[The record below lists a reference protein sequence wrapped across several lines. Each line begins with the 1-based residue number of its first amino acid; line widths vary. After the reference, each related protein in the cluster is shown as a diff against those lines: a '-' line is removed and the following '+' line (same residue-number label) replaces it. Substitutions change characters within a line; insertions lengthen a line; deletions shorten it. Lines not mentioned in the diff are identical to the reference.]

1 MSYKH
6 TPGPWK
12 FDHDMDGD
20 FLIWADSKPCIA
32 ITDHDHEDD
41 KANGQLMAAAPEL
54 LAVLETALVWE
65 MDYRI
70 LNNLGKRGPD
80 WVVRGL
86 AAVAKAKGESL

>member
-1 MSYKH
+1 MPNKH

-54 LAVLETALVWE
+54 LDALGDALVVLYSGE
-65 MDYRI
+65 GDI
-70 LNNLGKRGPD
+70 AD
-80 WVVRGL
+80 IE
-86 AAVAKAKGESL
+86 AAIKKAEAAIAKAKGESL